1 MDASPA
7 SSEWSGVTAHTWL
20 KPRIDTKTVSSLIR
34 HLALQNVNVIELSKA
49 IKSENERKYFGLL
62 CTSQGPI
69 ELEVV
74 YDIVDGAVPLIPKK
88 IANAD
93 LTVDLLNIE
102 LAIRDSREQCL
113 GVLADFLSGSAG
125 KENDGGMK
133 DTFADLHLMIPV
145 AFAHN
150 VTAKAHPSAKNDAS
164 ELYSFVVSADGMIYQ
179 IGREGTLLKLKE
191 SGVGLQQFSDLL
203 HKKAKC
209 EVFAIVKDELRELNE
224 QLQQERDTLEKLTG
238 HGPDKSLGSINES
251 LSFEELAEISALSEE
266 FESAEDFPMIVEDQF
281 GTTEEVARSKPSDE
295 CAQVEKRIR
304 DLLKRLALARNE
316 FPHLWWESGSVD
328 SVYADPEYPKFAMFY
343 SRLLN
348 LKTPMITRSP
358 AVLMRAVTTGKKP
371 KEDRRSQST
380 RKSSASVTRGPP
392 IKLRRTGQVQEE
404 AAASGSREVSQ
415 ETPKRSRL

>member
-1 MDASPA
+1 MFS
-7 SSEWSGVTAHTWL
+7 
-20 KPRIDTKTVSSLIR
+20 
-34 HLALQNVNVIELSKA
+34 
-49 IKSENERKYFGLL
+49 KYFGLL

-69 ELEVV
+69 ELDVA

-150 VTAKAHPSAKNDAS
+150 VSAKAHPSAKNDTS

-179 IGREGTLLKLKE
+179 IGRE
-191 SGVGLQQFSDLL
+191 
-203 HKKAKC
+203 AKC

-358 AVLMRAVTTGKKP
+358 AVLMRAATTGKKP

-415 ETPKRSRL
+415 V